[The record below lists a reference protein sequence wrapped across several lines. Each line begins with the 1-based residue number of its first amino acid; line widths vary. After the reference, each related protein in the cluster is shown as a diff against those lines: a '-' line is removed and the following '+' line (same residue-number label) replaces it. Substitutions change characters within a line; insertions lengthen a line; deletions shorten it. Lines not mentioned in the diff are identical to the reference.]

1 MIRAR
6 SPYIISINETSQVS
20 TKIELFI
27 SFMSLGSTPTL
38 NYTLSKAIPAS
49 NAPTTYYDISPYIR
63 EYFDHTAYSNVT
75 SLTAAV
81 SYPCVDK
88 LNVRVKRYKTVGT
101 TETLVDTTDY
111 IATDGYS
118 EFANSVNYNGG
129 NYLLDQKNYY
139 YHSGANAGF
148 IMVYVAA
155 NDKIRWTNVTDSIV
169 YLSASLGLG
178 FYYVPRCYN
187 SEFTKEYTV
196 EVINSSNV
204 MQATWTFKPVEECLY
219 TPVKVDFINKHG
231 AFQREFFFKASN
243 DNIEVTNK
251 DYNLMQPYNYSL
263 TGGQRTTYNQ
273 NGKQSIKVNSGWVEE
288 DFKDNLKQLML
299 SEKVL
304 VDEKPAILKT
314 KSIELNKSLN
324 TKQINYSLEFE
335 FAYDLINSIV

>member
-6 SPYIISINETSQVS
+6 SPYIITINETSQVS
-20 TKIELFI
+20 TRIELFI
-27 SFMSLGSTPTL
+27 SATTFSATPQY
-38 NYTLSKAIPAS
+38 NLSKAIPAS
-49 NAPTTYYDISPYIR
+49 NAPTTYYDIAPYIR
-63 EYFDHTAYSNVT
+63 EYFDHTVYSNITTLT
-75 SLTAAV
+75 S
-81 SYPCVDK
+81 SYGSVQK
-88 LNVRVKRYKTVGT
+88 VNVRVKRYKTVGT
-101 TETLVDTTDY
+101 TESLIDTTDY

-118 EFANSVNYNGG
+118 EFADSVNYNGG
-129 NYLLDQKNYY
+129 NYLLDQKTYY
-139 YHSGANAGF
+139 YHSGSNAGF
-148 IMVYVAA
+148 ILVYAAA
-155 NDKIRWTNVTDSIV
+155 NDKIRWTNQTDAIV
-169 YLSASLGLG
+169 YLSSSLSLGW
-178 FYYVPRCYN
+178 YYVPRCYN

-196 EVINSSNV
+196 EVLNSSNV
-204 MQATWTFKPVEECLY
+204 MQAQWTFKPVEECLY
-219 TPVKVDFINKHG
+219 TPVKVDFINKYG

-273 NGKQSIKVNSGWVEE
+273 NGMQSIKVNSGWVEE

-314 KSIELNKSLN
+314 KSIELNKSIN

-335 FAYDLINSIV
+335 FAYDLVNNIV

>member
-6 SPYIISINETSQVS
+6 SPYIITINEASQVS
-20 TKIELFI
+20 TRIELFI
-27 SFMSLGSTPTL
+27 SATTFSGTPQY
-38 NYTLSKAIPAS
+38 NLSKAIPAS
-49 NAPTTYYDISPYIR
+49 NAPATYYDIAPYIR
-63 EYFDHTAYSNVT
+63 EYFDHTIYSNITTLT
-75 SLTAAV
+75 S
-81 SYPCVDK
+81 SYGSVQK

-101 TETLVDTTDY
+101 TESLIDSTDY

-118 EFANSVNYNGG
+118 EFADSVNYNGG
-129 NYLLDQKNYY
+129 GYLLDQKTYY
-139 YHSGANAGF
+139 YHSGSNAGF
-148 IMVYVAA
+148 ILIYANS
-155 NDKIRWTNVTDSIV
+155 NDKIRWTDSEGLL
-169 YLSASLGLG
+169 YLSSSLGNTW
-178 FYYVPRCYN
+178 YYVPRCYN
-187 SEFTKEYTV
+187 SRFTEPWIV
-196 EVINSSNV
+196 EVLNSSNV
-204 MQATWTFKPVEECLY
+204 TQATWTFKPIEECLY
-219 TPVKVDFINKHG
+219 TPVKVDFINKYG

-273 NGKQSIKVNSGWVEE
+273 NGTQTIKVNSGWVEE

-304 VDEKPAILKT
+304 VNEKPAILKT
-314 KSIELNKSLN
+314 KSIELNKSIN

>member
-6 SPYIISINETSQVS
+6 SPYIISINEASQVS
-20 TKIELFI
+20 TRIELFI
-27 SFMSLGSTPTL
+27 SATTFSGTPQY
-38 NYTLSKAIPAS
+38 NLSKAIPAS
-49 NAPTTYYDISPYIR
+49 NAPTTYYDIAPYIR
-63 EYFDHTAYSNVT
+63 EYFDHTVYSNITTLT
-75 SLTAAV
+75 S
-81 SYPCVDK
+81 SYGSVQK

-101 TETLVDTTDY
+101 TESLIDTTDY
-111 IATDGYS
+111 IATDGYT
-118 EFANSVNYNGG
+118 EFANGVNYSGG
-129 NYLLDQKNYY
+129 NYLLDQKTYY
-139 YHSGANAGF
+139 YHSGSNAGF
-148 IMVYVAA
+148 ILVYVQS
-155 NDKIRWTNVTDSIV
+155 NDKIRWTDTEGVL
-169 YLSASLGLG
+169 YLSSSLGFG
-178 FYYVPRCYN
+178 WYYVPRCYN
-187 SEFTKEYTV
+187 SRFTEQWIV
-196 EVINSSNV
+196 EVINSSNAV
-204 MQATWTFKPVEECLY
+204 QATWTFKPVEECLY

-273 NGKQSIKVNSGWVEE
+273 NGTQSIKVNSGWVEE

-314 KSIELNKSLN
+314 KSIELNKSIN

-335 FAYDLINSIV
+335 FAYDLINSVV

>member
-6 SPYIISINETSQVS
+6 SPYIISINEASQVS
-20 TKIELFI
+20 TRIELFI
-27 SFMSLGSTPTL
+27 SATTFSGTPQY
-38 NYTLSKAIPAS
+38 NLSKAIPAS
-49 NAPTTYYDISPYIR
+49 NAPTTYYDIAPYIR
-63 EYFDHTAYSNVT
+63 EYFDHTVYSNITTLT
-75 SLTAAV
+75 S
-81 SYPCVDK
+81 SYGSVQK

-101 TETLVDTTDY
+101 TESLIDTTDY
-111 IATDGYS
+111 IATDGFT
-118 EFANSVNYNGG
+118 EFANGVNYSGG
-129 NYLLDQKNYY
+129 NYLLDQKTYY
-139 YHSGANAGF
+139 YHSGSNAGF
-148 IMVYVAA
+148 ILVYVQS
-155 NDKIRWTNVTDSIV
+155 NDKIRWTDSEGIL
-169 YLSASLGLG
+169 YLSSSLGFG
-178 FYYVPRCYN
+178 WYYVPRCYN
-187 SEFTKEYTV
+187 SRFTEPWIV
-196 EVINSSNV
+196 EVINSSNAV
-204 MQATWTFKPVEECLY
+204 QATWTFKPVEECLY

-243 DNIEVTNK
+243 DNVEVTNK

-273 NGKQSIKVNSGWVEE
+273 NGTQTIKVNSGWVEE

-314 KSIELNKSLN
+314 KSIELNKSIN

>member
-6 SPYIISINETSQVS
+6 SPYIISINEASQVS
-20 TKIELFI
+20 TRIELFI
-27 SFMSLGSTPTL
+27 SFFSLGATPTL
-38 NYTLSKAIPAS
+38 SYTLSKAIPAS

-81 SYPCVDK
+81 SYTCIDK
-88 LNVRVKRYKTVGT
+88 LNVRVKRYKTVGA
-101 TETLVDTTDY
+101 TESLIDTTDY
-111 IATDGYS
+111 IATDGYT
-118 EFANSVNYNGG
+118 EFANGVNYSGG
-129 NYLLDQKNYY
+129 NYLLDQKTYY
-139 YHSGANAGF
+139 YHSGSNAGY
-148 IMVYVAA
+148 ILVYVQS
-155 NDKIRWTNVTDSIV
+155 NDKIRWVDWEGTPYV
-169 YLSASLGLG
+169 SASLGLG
-178 FYYVPRCYN
+178 WYYVPRCYD
-187 SEFTKEYTV
+187 SRFTEDWRV
-196 EVINSSNV
+196 EVLNSSNV
-204 MQATWTFKPVEECLY
+204 VQAQWTFKPVEECLY

-273 NGKQSIKVNSGWVEE
+273 NGMQTIKVNSGWVEE

-304 VDEKPAILKT
+304 VNEKPAILKT
-314 KSIELNKSLN
+314 KSIELNKSIN
-324 TKQINYSLEFE
+324 TKQINYALEFE
-335 FAYDLINSIV
+335 FAYDLINSVV

>member
-20 TKIELFI
+20 TRIELWI
-27 SFMSLGSTPTL
+27 SATT
-38 NYTLSKAIPAS
+38 YTTDPQYNLSKAIPAS
-49 NAPTTYYDISPYIR
+49 NAPTTYYDIAPYIR
-63 EYFDHTAYSNVT
+63 EYFDHNSYSNIT
-75 SLTAAV
+75 SLTSTYLSV
-81 SYPCVDK
+81 QK
-88 LNVRVKRYKTVGT
+88 LNVRVKRYKTVGV
-101 TETLVDTTDY
+101 TETLIDTTDY
-111 IATDGYS
+111 IATDGYT
-118 EFANSVNYNGG
+118 EFADGVNYSGG
-129 NYLLDQKNYY
+129 NYLLDQKTYY
-139 YHSGANAGF
+139 YHSGSNAGY
-148 IMVYVAA
+148 ILVYANS
-155 NDKIRWTNVTDSIV
+155 NDKIRWTNVTDGIV
-169 YLSASLGLG
+169 YLSASLSLG
-178 FYYVPRCYN
+178 WYYVPRCYN
-187 SEFTKEYTV
+187 SEFTKEYTT
-196 EVINSSNV
+196 EVLNSSNI

-219 TPVKVDFINKHG
+219 TPVKVDFINRHG

-251 DYNLMQPYNYSL
+251 DYNLMQPYDYSL

-273 NGKQSIKVNSGWVEE
+273 NGMQSIKVNSGWVEE

-314 KSIELNKSLN
+314 KSIELNKSIN

>member
-6 SPYIISINETSQVS
+6 SPYIISINEASQVS
-20 TKIELFI
+20 TRIELFI
-27 SFMSLGSTPTL
+27 SATTFSGTPQY
-38 NYTLSKAIPAS
+38 NLSKAIPAS
-49 NAPTTYYDISPYIR
+49 NAPTTYYDIAPYIR
-63 EYFDHTAYSNVT
+63 EYFDHTVYSNITTLTT
-75 SLTAAV
+75 SYGSV
-81 SYPCVDK
+81 QK
-88 LNVRVKRYKTVGT
+88 LNVRVKRYKTVGV

-148 IMVYVAA
+148 IMLYAA
-155 NDKIRWTNVTDSIV
+155 ATDKIRWTNVTDSIV
-169 YLSASLGLG
+169 YLSSSLALG

-196 EVINSSNV
+196 ELLNSANV

-219 TPVKVDFINKHG
+219 TPVKVDFINKYG

-273 NGKQSIKVNSGWVEE
+273 NGMQSIKVNSGWVEE

-314 KSIELNKSLN
+314 KSIELNKSIN
-324 TKQINYSLEFE
+324 TKQINYSLDFE

>member
-6 SPYIISINETSQVS
+6 SPYIISINEASQVS
-20 TKIELFI
+20 TRIELFI
-27 SFMSLGSTPTL
+27 SATTFSGTPQY
-38 NYTLSKAIPAS
+38 NLSKAIPAS
-49 NAPTTYYDISPYIR
+49 NAPTTYYDIAPYIR
-63 EYFDHTAYSNVT
+63 EYFDHTVYSNIT
-75 SLTAAV
+75 SLTSTYLSV
-81 SYPCVDK
+81 QK

-101 TETLVDTTDY
+101 TESLIDTIDE

-118 EFANSVNYNGG
+118 EFADGTNYNGG
-129 NYLLDQKNYY
+129 DYLLDEKTYY
-139 YHSGANAGF
+139 YHSGSNPGF
-148 IMVYVAA
+148 ILARVQTG
-155 NDKIRWTNVTDSIV
+155 DKVRWTDPEGVT
-169 YLSASLGLG
+169 YLSSSLTQG
-178 FYYVPRCYN
+178 FYYFPRAYN
-187 SEFTKEYTV
+187 SRFTETWLTQ
-196 EVINSSNV
+196 IIDSGSSV
-204 MQATWTFKPVEECLY
+204 QATWTFKPVEECLY

-251 DYNLMQPYNYSL
+251 DYNLMQPYDYSL

-273 NGKQSIKVNSGWVEE
+273 NGMQSIKVNSGWVEE

-314 KSIELNKSLN
+314 KSIELNKSIN

>member
-6 SPYIISINETSQVS
+6 SPYIITINEASQVS
-20 TKIELFI
+20 TRIELFI
-27 SFMSLGSTPTL
+27 SATTFSGTPQY
-38 NYTLSKAIPAS
+38 NLSKAIPAS
-49 NAPTTYYDISPYIR
+49 NAPATYYDIAPYIR
-63 EYFDHTAYSNVT
+63 EYFDHTVYSNITTLT
-75 SLTAAV
+75 S
-81 SYPCVDK
+81 SYGSVQK
-88 LNVRVKRYKTVGT
+88 VNVRVKRYKTVGN
-101 TETLVDTTDY
+101 TESLIDTTDY
-111 IATDGYS
+111 IATDGYT
-118 EFANSVNYNGG
+118 EFANGVNYSGG
-129 NYLLDQKNYY
+129 NYLLDQKTYY
-139 YHSGANAGF
+139 YHSGSNAGF
-148 IMVYVAA
+148 IMVYAA
-155 NDKIRWTNVTDSIV
+155 SNDKIRWTNQTDAIV
-169 YLSASLGLG
+169 YLSSSLSLGW
-178 FYYVPRCYN
+178 YYVPRCYN

-196 EVINSSNV
+196 EVLNSSNV

-219 TPVKVDFINKHG
+219 TPVKVDFINKYG

-273 NGKQSIKVNSGWVEE
+273 NGIQSIKVNSGWVEE

-314 KSIELNKSLN
+314 KSIELNKSIN

-335 FAYDLINSIV
+335 FAYDLINSVV

>member
-6 SPYIISINETSQVS
+6 SPYIISINEASQVS
-20 TKIELFI
+20 TRIELFI
-27 SFMSLGSTPTL
+27 SATTFSGTPQ
-38 NYTLSKAIPAS
+38 YDLSKAIPAS
-49 NAPTTYYDISPYIR
+49 NAPTTYYDIAPYIR
-63 EYFDHTAYSNVT
+63 EYFDHTVYSNITTLTT
-75 SLTAAV
+75 SYGSV
-81 SYPCVDK
+81 QK
-88 LNVRVKRYKTVGT
+88 LNVRVKRYKIVGDIQ
-101 TETLVDTTDY
+101 TLIDTTDY

-139 YHSGANAGF
+139 YHSGSNAGF
-148 IMVYVAA
+148 IMVYATA
-155 NDKIRWTNVTDSIV
+155 TDKIRWTNVTDSIV
-169 YLSASLGLG
+169 YLSSSLGTG

-187 SEFTKEYTV
+187 SEFTKEYKV
-196 EVINSSNV
+196 ELLNSSNV

-219 TPVKVDFINKHG
+219 TPVKVDFINKYG

-273 NGKQSIKVNSGWVEE
+273 NGMQSIKVNSGWVEE

-324 TKQINYSLEFE
+324 TKQINYSLEF
-335 FAYDLINSIV
+335 

>member
-20 TKIELFI
+20 TRIELFI
-27 SFMSLGSTPTL
+27 SATTFSGTPQY
-38 NYTLSKAIPAS
+38 NLSKAIPAS
-49 NAPTTYYDISPYIR
+49 NAPTTYYDIAPYIR
-63 EYFDHTAYSNVT
+63 EYFDHTVYSNITTLT
-75 SLTAAV
+75 S
-81 SYPCVDK
+81 SYGSVQK

-101 TETLVDTTDY
+101 TESLIDTTDY
-111 IATDGYS
+111 IATDGFT
-118 EFANSVNYNGG
+118 EFANGVNYSGG
-129 NYLLDQKNYY
+129 NYLLDQKTYY
-139 YHSGANAGF
+139 YHSGSNAGF
-148 IMVYVAA
+148 ILVYVQS
-155 NDKIRWTNVTDSIV
+155 NDKIRWTDSEGIL
-169 YLSASLGLG
+169 YLSSSLGFG
-178 FYYVPRCYN
+178 WYYVPRCYN
-187 SEFTKEYTV
+187 SRFTETWIV

-204 MQATWTFKPVEECLY
+204 VQATWTFKPVEECLY
-219 TPVKVDFINKHG
+219 TPVKVDFINKYG

-273 NGKQSIKVNSGWVEE
+273 NGIQSIKVNSGWVEE

-314 KSIELNKSLN
+314 KSIELNKSIN

-335 FAYDLINSIV
+335 FAYDLINSVV

>member
-6 SPYIISINETSQVS
+6 SPYIISINEASQVS
-20 TKIELFI
+20 TRIELFI
-27 SFMSLGSTPTL
+27 SATTFSGTPQY
-38 NYTLSKAIPAS
+38 NLSKAIPAS
-49 NAPTTYYDISPYIR
+49 NAPTTYYDIAPYIR
-63 EYFDHTAYSNVT
+63 EYFDHTVYSNITTLTT
-75 SLTAAV
+75 SYGSV
-81 SYPCVDK
+81 QK
-88 LNVRVKRYKTVGT
+88 LNVRVKRYKTVVA
-101 TETLVDTTDY
+101 TETLIDTTDY

-148 IMVYVAA
+148 ILVYVAA
-155 NDKIRWTNVTDSIV
+155 SDKIRWTNVTDSIV
-169 YLSASLGLG
+169 YLSASLSLG
-178 FYYVPRCYN
+178 WYYVPRCYN
-187 SEFTKEYTV
+187 SEFTKEYTT
-196 EVINSSNV
+196 EILNSSNV

-273 NGKQSIKVNSGWVEE
+273 NGMQSIKVNSGWVEE

-314 KSIELNKSLN
+314 KSIELNKSIN

>member
-6 SPYIISINETSQVS
+6 SPYIITINETSQVS
-20 TKIELFI
+20 TRIELFI
-27 SFMSLGSTPTL
+27 SATTFSGTPQY
-38 NYTLSKAIPAS
+38 NLSKAIPAS
-49 NAPTTYYDISPYIR
+49 NAPATYYDIAPYIR
-63 EYFDHTAYSNVT
+63 EYFDHTVYSNITTLT
-75 SLTAAV
+75 S
-81 SYPCVDK
+81 SYGSIQKV
-88 LNVRVKRYKTVGT
+88 NVRVKRYKTVGL
-101 TETLVDTTDY
+101 TESLIDTTDY

-118 EFANSVNYNGG
+118 EFANGVNYSGG
-129 NYLLDQKNYY
+129 NYLLDQKTYY
-139 YHSGANAGF
+139 YHSGSNAGF
-148 IMVYVAA
+148 IMVYAAA
-155 NDKIRWTNVTDSIV
+155 NDKIRWTNQTDAIV
-169 YLSASLGLG
+169 YLSSSLSLGW
-178 FYYVPRCYN
+178 YYVPRCYN

-196 EVINSSNV
+196 EVLNSSNV
-204 MQATWTFKPVEECLY
+204 TQATWTFKPVEECLY

-273 NGKQSIKVNSGWVEE
+273 NGLQTIKVNSGWVEE

-314 KSIELNKSLN
+314 KSIELNKSIN

>member
-20 TKIELFI
+20 TRIELFI
-27 SFMSLGSTPTL
+27 SATTFSGTPQY
-38 NYTLSKAIPAS
+38 NLSKAIPAS
-49 NAPTTYYDISPYIR
+49 NAPTTYYDIAPYIR
-63 EYFDHTAYSNVT
+63 EYFDHTVYSNITTLT
-75 SLTAAV
+75 S
-81 SYPCVDK
+81 SYGSVQK

-101 TETLVDTTDY
+101 TESLIDTTDY
-111 IATDGYS
+111 ISTDGFT
-118 EFANSVNYNGG
+118 EFANGVNYSGG
-129 NYLLDQKNYY
+129 NYLLDQKTYY
-139 YHSGANAGF
+139 YHSGSNAGF
-148 IMVYVAA
+148 ILVYVQS
-155 NDKIRWTNVTDSIV
+155 NDKIRWTDSEGIL
-169 YLSASLGLG
+169 YLSSSLGFG
-178 FYYVPRCYN
+178 WYYVPRCYN
-187 SEFTKEYTV
+187 SRFTEPWIV

-204 MQATWTFKPVEECLY
+204 VQATWTFKPVEECLY
-219 TPVKVDFINKHG
+219 IPVKVDFINKYG

-251 DYNLMQPYNYSL
+251 DYNLMQPYDYSL

-273 NGKQSIKVNSGWVEE
+273 NGIQSIKVNSGWVEE

-314 KSIELNKSLN
+314 KSIELNKSIN

-335 FAYDLINSIV
+335 FAYDLINSVV

>member
-1 MIRAR
+1 MIRSR

-20 TKIELFI
+20 TRIELFI
-27 SFMSLGSTPTL
+27 SATTFSATPQY
-38 NYTLSKAIPAS
+38 NLSKAIPAS
-49 NAPTTYYDISPYIR
+49 NAPTTYYDIAPYIR
-63 EYFDHTAYSNVT
+63 EYFDHTVYSNITTLTT
-75 SLTAAV
+75 SYGSV
-81 SYPCVDK
+81 QK
-88 LNVRVKRYKTVGT
+88 LNVRVKRYKTVGF
-101 TETLVDTTDY
+101 TETLIDTTDY

-155 NDKIRWTNVTDSIV
+155 NDKIRWTNVTDGIV
-169 YLSASLGLG
+169 YLSASLSLG
-178 FYYVPRCYN
+178 WYYVPRCYN
-187 SEFTKEYTV
+187 SEFTKEYTT
-196 EVINSSNV
+196 EVLNSSNV

-219 TPVKVDFINKHG
+219 TPVKVDFINKYG

-251 DYNLMQPYNYSL
+251 DYNLMQPYDYSL

-273 NGKQSIKVNSGWVEE
+273 NGMQSIKVNSGWVEE

>member
-6 SPYIISINETSQVS
+6 SPYIISINEASQVS
-20 TKIELFI
+20 TRIELFI
-27 SFMSLGSTPTL
+27 SATTFSGTPQ
-38 NYTLSKAIPAS
+38 YKLSKAIPAS
-49 NAPTTYYDISPYIR
+49 NAPTTYYDIAPYIR
-63 EYFDHTAYSNVT
+63 EYFDHTVYSNIT
-75 SLTAAV
+75 TLTTTYGSV
-81 SYPCVDK
+81 QK
-88 LNVRVKRYKTVGT
+88 LNVRVKRYKTVGI
-101 TETLVDTTDY
+101 TETLIDTTDY

-118 EFANSVNYNGG
+118 EFADSVNYNGG
-129 NYLLDQKNYY
+129 DYLLDQKTYY
-139 YHSGANAGF
+139 YHSGSNAGY
-148 IMVYVAA
+148 ILVYVQS
-155 NDKIRWTNVTDSIV
+155 NDKIRWADAEGNL
-169 YLSASLGLG
+169 YLSSSLAFGW
-178 FYYVPRCYN
+178 YYVPRCYN
-187 SEFTKEYTV
+187 SRFTETWIV
-196 EVINSSNV
+196 EVLNSSSV
-204 MQATWTFKPVEECLY
+204 RQAIWTFKPVEECLY

-273 NGKQSIKVNSGWVEE
+273 NGTQTIKVNSGWVEE

>member
-6 SPYIISINETSQVS
+6 SPYIITINETSQVS
-20 TKIELFI
+20 TRIELFI
-27 SFMSLGSTPTL
+27 SATTFSATPQY
-38 NYTLSKAIPAS
+38 NLSKAIPAS
-49 NAPTTYYDISPYIR
+49 NAPTTYYDIAPYIR
-63 EYFDHTAYSNVT
+63 EYFDHTVYSNITTLT
-75 SLTAAV
+75 S
-81 SYPCVDK
+81 SYNSVQK
-88 LNVRVKRYKTVGT
+88 VNVRVKRYKTVGT
-101 TETLVDTTDY
+101 TESLIDTTDY

-118 EFANSVNYNGG
+118 EFANGVNYNGG
-129 NYLLDQKNYY
+129 NYLLDQKTYY
-139 YHSGANAGF
+139 YHSGSNAGF
-148 IMVYVAA
+148 IMVYAA
-155 NDKIRWTNVTDSIV
+155 SNDKIRWTNQTDAIV
-169 YLSASLGLG
+169 YLSSSLSLGW
-178 FYYVPRCYN
+178 YYVPRCYN

-196 EVINSSNV
+196 EVLNSSNV

-219 TPVKVDFINKHG
+219 TPVKVDFINKYG
-231 AFQREFFFKASN
+231 AFQREFFFKAST

-273 NGKQSIKVNSGWVEE
+273 NGTQTIKVNSGWIEE

-314 KSIELNKSLN
+314 KSIELNKSIN

-335 FAYDLINSIV
+335 FAYDLINSVV

>member
-6 SPYIISINETSQVS
+6 SPYIISINEASQVS

-27 SFMSLGSTPTL
+27 SFGALGGSPTL
-38 NYTLSKAIPAS
+38 SYTLSKAIPAS
-49 NAPTTYYDISPYIR
+49 NAPTTYYDIAPYIR

-81 SYPCVDK
+81 SYTCIQK
-88 LNVRVKRYKTVGT
+88 LNVRVKRYKTVGV
-101 TETLVDTTDY
+101 TESLVDSTDY

-118 EFANSVNYNGG
+118 EFADSVNYNGG
-129 NYLLDQKNYY
+129 NYLLDQKTYY
-139 YHSGANAGF
+139 YHSGSNAGF
-148 IMVYVAA
+148 ILVYVQS
-155 NDKIRWTNVTDSIV
+155 NDKIRWTDSEGTL
-169 YLSASLGLG
+169 YLSSALGNAW
-178 FYYVPRCYN
+178 YYVPRCYN
-187 SEFTKEYTV
+187 SRFTEPWIV
-196 EVINSSNV
+196 EVLNSSNV
-204 MQATWTFKPVEECLY
+204 MQAQWTFKPVEECLY

-314 KSIELNKSLN
+314 KSIELNKSIN

>member
-20 TKIELFI
+20 TRIELFI
-27 SFMSLGSTPTL
+27 SATTFSGTPQY
-38 NYTLSKAIPAS
+38 NLSKAIPAS
-49 NAPTTYYDISPYIR
+49 NAPTTYYDIAPYIR
-63 EYFDHTAYSNVT
+63 EYFDHTVYSNITTLT
-75 SLTAAV
+75 S
-81 SYPCVDK
+81 SYGSVQK

-101 TETLVDTTDY
+101 TESLIDTTDY
-111 IATDGYS
+111 IATDGFT
-118 EFANSVNYNGG
+118 EFANGVNYSGG
-129 NYLLDQKNYY
+129 NYLLDQKTYY
-139 YHSGANAGF
+139 YHSGSNAGF
-148 IMVYVAA
+148 ILVYVQS
-155 NDKIRWTNVTDSIV
+155 NDKIRWTDSEGV
-169 YLSASLGLG
+169 LYLSSSLGFG
-178 FYYVPRCYN
+178 WYYVPRCYN
-187 SEFTKEYTV
+187 SRFTEPWIV

-204 MQATWTFKPVEECLY
+204 VQATWTFKPVEECLY

-273 NGKQSIKVNSGWVEE
+273 NGIQSVKVNSGWVEE

-314 KSIELNKSLN
+314 KSIELNKSIN

>member
-20 TKIELFI
+20 TRIELWI
-27 SFMSLGSTPTL
+27 SATT
-38 NYTLSKAIPAS
+38 YTTDPQYNLSKAIPAS
-49 NAPTTYYDISPYIR
+49 NAPTTYYDIAPYIR
-63 EYFDHTAYSNVT
+63 EYFDHNSYSNITALT
-75 SLTAAV
+75 STYLSV
-81 SYPCVDK
+81 QK
-88 LNVRVKRYKTVGT
+88 LNVRVKRYKTVGV
-101 TETLVDTTDY
+101 TESLIDTTDY

-155 NDKIRWTNVTDSIV
+155 NDKIRWTNVTDGIV
-169 YLSASLGLG
+169 YLSASLSLG
-178 FYYVPRCYN
+178 WYYVPRCYN
-187 SEFTKEYTV
+187 SEFTKEYTT
-196 EVINSSNV
+196 EVLNSSNI
-204 MQATWTFKPVEECLY
+204 MQAQWTFKPVEECLY
-219 TPVKVDFINKHG
+219 TPVKVDFINKYG

-251 DYNLMQPYNYSL
+251 DYNLMQPYDYSL

-273 NGKQSIKVNSGWVEE
+273 NGMQSIKVNSGWVEE

-314 KSIELNKSLN
+314 KSIELNKSIN